1 MQDPFV
7 GVSSLLQTTSSCLR
21 SKPFMRVQIHGHW
34 CISMKHHLPCAWS
47 GLMRELHPLL
57 SMSRRACRRHN
68 NFPSVDRHRPLDS
81 AQGISTPLWK
91 MEEHPNAC
99 VPHLG
104 ALGSS
109 PAATRCRFF
118 SLRSPARRYVA
129 KQDAAARARSAFID
143 EGDAVGFAPAI
154 LSRFSTWIVVQVQP
168 PPPRKHIPL
177 RIY

>member
-1 MQDPFV
+1 MVRKGVQDPFV

-91 MEEHPNAC
+91 MEKIIRT
-99 VPHLG
+99 
-104 ALGSS
+104 
-109 PAATRCRFF
+109 PA
-118 SLRSPARRYVA
+118 SLISVLWVR
-129 KQDAAARARSAFID
+129 
-143 EGDAVGFAPAI
+143 
-154 LSRFSTWIVVQVQP
+154 VQP
-168 PPPRKHIPL
+168 RLVVASFPFAVPRGGTWRSRTRLPGPGAPSSTKAM
-177 RIY
+177 R